1 MYRGVGV
8 GGERNGWT
16 RTDRGVCVWGGGGG
30 GRGGGAENKQE
41 HNMKIRNYGKIPLAL
56 LLHFVPSPLLLIVS
70 VPSPDVAVLARDV
83 WVRVLLDQ
91 CEEHAA
97 RAALPR
103 PVLQAGKENQSPL
116 TRPAS
121 TNQIKSSKNSSCL
134 VQNCPYVGEYM
145 PNLSKKTKQTKLTTT
160 TTALKKK
167 RKKEKKKK
175 RKRSYTN

>member
-1 MYRGVGV
+1 M
-8 GGERNGWT
+8 
-16 RTDRGVCVWGGGGG
+16 
-30 GRGGGAENKQE
+30 QS
-41 HNMKIRNYGKIPLAL
+41 RNYGKIPLAL

-145 PNLSKKTKQTKLTTT
+145 PNLSKNKNKKTDDDDNSI
-160 TTALKKK
+160 KK

-175 RKRSYTN
+175 LH